1 MDSLWYFH
9 TTYVQSIVPE
19 PSIVCYIRESV
30 SLCPTFFFQLKSQWR
45 HWEGPLLG
53 EQVWLLAVGP
63 CCLGR
68 RGKRA
73 LGSLAAL
80 APPKCPGFWRM
91 LIQGPN
97 CALPSHPCTE
107 SKGGVPMIW
116 LLLALAPTPTALP
129 LHLKMFYFNPNPNRL

>member
-19 PSIVCYIRESV
+19 PSIVSYIRESV
-30 SLCPTFFFQLKSQWR
+30 SLCPTFFSQLKSQWR

-53 EQVWLLAVGP
+53 AQVWLLSVGP
-63 CCLGR
+63 CWLGCTV
-68 RGKRA
+68 A
-73 LGSLAAL
+73 SMPWAASRL
-80 APPKCPGFWRM
+80 LPPPQKKCPGFWRM

-97 CALPSHPCTE
+97 YALPSHPCTE

-116 LLLALAPTPTALP
+116 LLLALAPTPLP
-129 LHLKMFYFNPNPNRL
+129 LHLEMF